1 MFLFKYGA
9 DKKNQLTKEHSL
21 LSAEPKF
28 YISMPDGEQAPV
40 FDYKAFPFE
49 IFNDAP
55 TYHKRGKTLD
65 RVEYLDIVTAFDI
78 ETTTILDSPDPYA
91 FMYQW
96 QYCIEDY
103 VFMGKTWADF
113 MEFQQIVS
121 AALNLNL
128 YKCSDDNSIHGRA
141 LVTYA
146 HNFNFEFQFSQHFL
160 GEIVSSMVTDK
171 YCPLLIYS
179 RIGFAY
185 RCSYR
190 LTNKSLEAFTKGFP
204 HAKLAGDLDYNK
216 IRVPIEKDPKNGLN
230 DTELAYCYND
240 VKGLCEALR
249 DRLTKDKY
257 NIASIPL
264 TSTGYVRKDCQISMR
279 KSPVNRKRF
288 LETKLDAH
296 LYRLCRYAFRGGNT
310 HANSRFV
317 GKVVRNVKTRDLVSC
332 YPSQMLISNHFPV
345 GKFIPMKSVDKLL
358 DNLDKITKQ
367 YCLLVT
373 VRLFG
378 LKYIGKCG
386 VPYIPRAKTF
396 LRISDKDQIIEDNGR
411 IFSSPFAEL
420 TITDIDLK
428 YILRDYEY
436 SKIEVIECW
445 YSHAGKLP
453 NDLRKVVLE
462 YYKAKTMLKHAET
475 QEDEYEYNRA
485 KEKLNS
491 SYGMM
496 VQRIDHIEY
505 KYEDGDY
512 SIIPNSL
519 EEMLEKFYTSES
531 SFASYQHGVFIT
543 ALSRQL
549 LQRGLDITGP
559 DTVYCDTDSVK
570 YVGDH
575 EAEFEKLNQELIAE
589 AEAAG
594 AVALNKK
601 GESIPIGIFDQ
612 EPTADLFK
620 TLGAKKYLA
629 SYDGGKTIKSTI
641 SGVAKD
647 IGKKYFTEHG
657 FDAFTDETT
666 IPVSGKVTARYNN
679 DRPHY
684 IEVNGVTILTAS
696 NIALV
701 PAAYTIH
708 IKHDY
713 KDFIASINEKLH
725 TYYNQHEREV

>member
-1 MFLFKYGA
+1 MLLFKYGA
-9 DKKNQLTKEHSL
+9 DKKNRLTKELSL
-21 LSAEPKF
+21 LYAEPRF

-40 FDYKAFPFE
+40 FDYKTFPFE
-49 IFNDAP
+49 IFMDVP
-55 TYHKRGKTLD
+55 THHKRGKTLD
-65 RVEYLDIVTAFDI
+65 RVEYLDIVTTFDI
-78 ETTTILDSPDPYA
+78 ETTTILDTPDPYA

-103 VFMGKTWADF
+103 VFMGQTWEEF
-113 MEFQQIVS
+113 QEFQQIVS
-121 AALNLNL
+121 KALDLECH
-128 YKCSDDNSIHGRA
+128 KEDKHIKGRA

-146 HNFNFEFQFSQHFL
+146 HNYNFEFQFSQFFI

-179 RIGFAY
+179 RLGFAY

-216 IRVPIEKDPKNGLN
+216 IRVPHAEDPKNGLD

-249 DRLTKDKY
+249 DRLDKDKY

-279 KSPVNRKRF
+279 KSPKNRKRF
-288 LETKLDAH
+288 LETKLDEH
-296 LYRLCRYAFRGGNT
+296 LYHLCRYAFRGGNT
-310 HANSRFV
+310 HANSQFV
-317 GKVVRNVKTRDLVSC
+317 GKVVPNVKTRDLVSC

-345 GKFIPMKSVDKLL
+345 GKFYPMKNPERLL
-358 DNLDKITKQ
+358 GHIEQITLQ

-373 VRLFG
+373 IRLWD

-396 LRISDKDQIIEDNGR
+396 LRIADKDQIVEDNGR

-445 YSHAGKLP
+445 YSHAGRLP
-453 NDLRKVVLE
+453 NDLRKVVLD

-475 QEDEYEYNRA
+475 QEDEYEYNRS

-505 KYEDGDY
+505 KYEDGEY

-519 EEMLEKFYTSES
+519 SDMLDKFYESES

-575 EAEFEKLNQELIAE
+575 EAEFEALNKELIAE
-589 AEAAG
+589 AVAAG
-594 AVALNKK
+594 AVAKNKK
-601 GESIPIGIFDQ
+601 GEDIPIGIFDQ

-684 IEVNGVTILTAS
+684 IEVNGVRILTAS

>member
-1 MFLFKYGA
+1 MYLYKYGA
-9 DKKNQLTKEHSL
+9 DKNRLVKELSL
-21 LSAEPKF
+21 ISAQPRF
-28 YISMPDGEQAPV
+28 YIQMPNGEQAPV
-40 FDYKAFPFE
+40 FDYKTFPFE
-49 IFNDAP
+49 IFNGAP
-55 TYHKRGKTLD
+55 THHKRGKTLD
-65 RVEYLDIVTAFDI
+65 RVEYLDIVATFDI
-78 ETTTILDSPDPYA
+78 ETTTILDTEDPYG

-103 VFMGKTWADF
+103 VFMGCTWEQF
-113 MEFQQIVS
+113 QEFQQIVS
-121 AALNLNL
+121 KALNLKL
-128 YKCSDDNSIHGRA
+128 YKSTETNAIQGRG
-141 LVTYA
+141 LVTYT
-146 HNFNFEFQFSQHFL
+146 HNYSYEFQYSQFFI
-160 GEIVSSMVTDK
+160 GKIVSSMVTDK

-179 RIGFAY
+179 DLGFAY

-190 LTNKSLEAFTKGFP
+190 LTYKSLEAFTKGFP

-216 IRVPIEKDPKNGLN
+216 IRVPHIEDPKNGLT

-240 VKGLCEALR
+240 VKGLAEALR
-249 DRLTKDKY
+249 DRLDKDKY

-279 KSPVNRKRF
+279 KSPKNRKRF
-288 LETKLDAH
+288 IETKLDAH

-317 GKVVRNVKTRDLVSC
+317 GKIVPNVKTRDLVSC

-345 GKFIPMKSVDKLL
+345 GKFYPMKNPERLL
-358 DNLDKITKQ
+358 NHIEQITLQ

-373 VRLFG
+373 IKLWN

-396 LRISDKDQIIEDNGR
+396 LRIADKDNIIEDNGR
-411 IFSSPFAEL
+411 IFSAPFAEL

-428 YILRDYEY
+428 YILRDYSY
-436 SKIEVIECW
+436 SRIEVVECW

-462 YYKAKTMLKHAET
+462 YYKAKTMLKHAKT

-505 KYEDGDY
+505 KYENGEY
-512 SIIPNSL
+512 SIISNSL
-519 EEMLEKFYTSES
+519 EDMLDKFYNSES

-570 YVGDH
+570 YIGDH
-575 EAEFEKLNQELIAE
+575 ESEFEALNKELIAE
-589 AEAAG
+589 AIAAG
-594 AVALNKK
+594 AVAKNKK
-601 GESIPIGIFDQ
+601 GENIPIGIFDP

-641 SGVAKD
+641 SGVAKN
-647 IGKKYFTEHG
+647 IGKEYFTKHG
-657 FDAFTDETT
+657 FEAFTDETT

-679 DRPHY
+679 DKPHY
-684 IEVNGVTILTAS
+684 IEVNGVKILTAS

-713 KDFIASINEKLH
+713 KDFIASINDKLH
-725 TYYNQHEREV
+725 NYYNQHEREV